1 MLLGWD
7 GSTAATAPPTLHPR
21 AAAELGDVWVNA
33 KERLFSIPN
42 SPRVHS
48 CPRSPLVAFWPV
60 GLCTQWVLHHLEVK
74 QEAIPAHLLPGLL
87 CSKVEAKERAADT
100 EKKQA
105 KPNFPRGKKKN
116 PTLTALKSVL

>member
-1 MLLGWD
+1 MEAPLQLRLQRCIPEQQQSWEMC
-7 GSTAATAPPTLHPR
+7 GSMQRKGYFRSQTAP
-21 AAAELGDVWVNA
+21 GC
-33 KERLFSIPN
+33 IPAPGALWW
-42 SPRVHS
+42 S
-48 CPRSPLVAFWPV
+48 FWPV